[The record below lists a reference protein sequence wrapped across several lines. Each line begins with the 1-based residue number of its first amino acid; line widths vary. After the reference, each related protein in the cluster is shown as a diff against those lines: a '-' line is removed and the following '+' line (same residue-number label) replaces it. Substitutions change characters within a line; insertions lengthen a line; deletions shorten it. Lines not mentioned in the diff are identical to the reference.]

1 MKQPVA
7 LPIEKI
13 RGITYPPPPSIAE
26 EATGVATD
34 VLRLNLNEAH
44 LPPSPKALAA
54 AATAMA
60 QTNRYPDHGCSTLAA
75 VISAR
80 TGIPASQISFG
91 NGSGEILVALA
102 MLSINEGDEAVIPTP
117 TFPTCGKGVQI
128 AGGKLV
134 NVPVR
139 PDGSNDVAAML
150 AAVTPDTRL
159 FYLCTPNN
167 PTGAIL
173 TASDLKLAARALP
186 DTVLLV
192 VDEAYFEFAQ
202 AEGGPDVL
210 TILASRAGPW
220 AVTRSFSKAYCMAG
234 MRVGYA
240 LVSNQ
245 DIHKALWQ
253 LRPNFNVNRVA
264 IAAATAAM
272 QDEHYLQTCLDHTIC
287 ERKRMEAEL
296 TRLGFEALPS
306 FANFL
311 TVVPPVSADVIT
323 ASLAKEN
330 ILVQAMPWPGG
341 TGTLRITIG
350 SHSDT
355 DKLILALN
363 KILEN

>member
-13 RGITYPPPPSIAE
+13 RGITYPPPPSITE
-26 EATGVATD
+26 EATGVAAD
-34 VLRLNLNEAH
+34 VLRLNLNESH
-44 LPPSPKALAA
+44 LPPSPNALAA
-54 AATAMA
+54 AAQALT
-60 QTNRYPDHGCSTLAA
+60 QTNRYPDHGCSTLTA
-75 VISAR
+75 VISKR
-80 TGIPASQISFG
+80 TGIPASRISFG

-102 MLSINEGDEAVIPTP
+102 MLSINEGDEAVMPTP

-128 AGGKLV
+128 AGGKV
-134 NVPVR
+134 VSVPVL
-139 PDGSNDVAAML
+139 PDGSNDVITML

-159 FYLCTPNN
+159 FYLCNPNN

-173 TASDLKLAARALP
+173 TASDLELAARQVP

-210 TILASRAGPW
+210 KILANRAGPW
-220 AVTRSFSKAYCMAG
+220 VVTRSFSKAYCMAG

-240 LVSNQ
+240 LAS
-245 DIHKALWQ
+245 DEGIHKALWQ

-272 QDEHYLQTCLDHTIC
+272 NDDRYLQACLTHTIS
-287 ERKRMEAEL
+287 ERKRLETAL
-296 TRLGFEALPS
+296 THLGFSALPS

-311 TVVPPVSADVIT
+311 TVVPPISADIISS
-323 ASLAKEN
+323 SLAVEN

-341 TGTLRITIG
+341 NGALRITIG
-350 SHSDT
+350 SQPNT
-355 DKLILALN
+355 DRLIRAIN
-363 KILEN
+363 KFLKH

>member
-13 RGITYPPPPSIAE
+13 RGITYPPPPSITE
-26 EATGVATD
+26 EATGVAAD
-34 VLRLNLNEAH
+34 VLRLNLNESH
-44 LPPSPKALAA
+44 LPPSPNALAA
-54 AATAMA
+54 AAQALT
-60 QTNRYPDHGCSTLAA
+60 QTNRYPDHGCSTLTA
-75 VISAR
+75 VISKR
-80 TGIPASQISFG
+80 TGIPASRISFG

-102 MLSINEGDEAVIPTP
+102 MLSINEGDEAVMPTP

-128 AGGKLV
+128 AGGKV
-134 NVPVR
+134 VSVPVL
-139 PDGSNDVAAML
+139 PDGSNDVVTML

-173 TASDLKLAARALP
+173 TASDLELAARQVP

-210 TILASRAGPW
+210 KILANRAGPW
-220 AVTRSFSKAYCMAG
+220 VVTRSFSKAYCMAG

-240 LVSNQ
+240 LASDE

-272 QDEHYLQTCLDHTIC
+272 NDDRYLQTCLTHTIS
-287 ERKRMEAEL
+287 ERKRLEIAL
-296 TRLGFEALPS
+296 TLLGFSALPS

-311 TVVPPVSADVIT
+311 TVVPPVSADIISS
-323 ASLAKEN
+323 SLAAEN

-341 TGTLRITIG
+341 NGALRITIG
-350 SHSDT
+350 SQSNT
-355 DKLILALN
+355 DRLILAIS
-363 KILEN
+363 KILEH